1 MIDIRL
7 SKDEQNVINAIYE
20 HFCSNNKW
28 PVARV
33 IRKGLGRKTVE
44 SVVVRKEP
52 QVVQKIEDNR
62 IEHYKLTF
70 HGVLTC
76 SEAKD
81 DVQMLLRYIDFLK
94 KKYEENPA
102 VQEVTSTEVE
112 QSLKLSKEQSI
123 RLSALIDLGNL
134 YAISATSL
142 GRAEW
147 KAGVPDD
154 IEDIVEANSPEEYLR
169 KRLEKEEKRQEGL
182 KKMYST
188 KRIDSF
194 RLFSWLSFNINLWL
208 ISYMLHTFFK
218 KALPIT
224 MFINIWFA
232 LYSISKILEDI
243 FRKKV
248 PFFSSEKVL
257 DKLIWWVITLL
268 ISFFVGFIT
277 RVY

>member
-1 MIDIRL
+1 
-7 SKDEQNVINAIYE
+7 
-20 HFCSNNKW
+20 
-28 PVARV
+28 
-33 IRKGLGRKTVE
+33 
-44 SVVVRKEP
+44 
-52 QVVQKIEDNR
+52 VQKIEDNR

-154 IEDIVEANSPEEYLR
+154 IEDIVEANSPEEYLK
-169 KRLEKEEKRQEGL
+169 KRLRKEEERQKEL
-182 KKMYST
+182 EKVYSER
-188 KRIDSF
+188 KID
-194 RLFSWLSFNINLWL
+194 RVKLLAWLSFNVNLWL
-208 ISYMLHTFFK
+208 AEYILFSSYHKILSDYPNLLIIPV
-218 KALPIT
+218 AIT
-224 MFINIWFA
+224 IWFA
-232 LYSISKILEDI
+232 LYSVIKVLEDI
-243 FRKKV
+243 FRKEI
-248 PFFSSEKVL
+248 PFFSSKIVLEKWIWWLITIGISGIGGWIAIKVL
-257 DKLIWWVITLL
+257 L
-268 ISFFVGFIT
+268 
-277 RVY
+277 RQ